1 MRINELL
8 VESQQLDEGPF
19 TQAIGK
25 VGGKIAKG
33 VANIGKDLK
42 TGFKAGYSGE
52 QPPAAATRDP
62 NVPMNPKTGKPL
74 TEPERKAHQDAGGEF
89 DGETGDPL
97 PLGTKST
104 NPDYNPAKKAAP
116 AKKAGGGFIDQFKK
130 GFAQGRGEPAADPS
144 ATSTPAA
151 APAATTSAPAAPAA
165 DAKPATTTPPPADAA
180 APAANP
186 EAEKAAKIGV
196 GQINKIIPTLRTRDL
211 MSLQANLEKTIASK
225 KKAAPAAPPADAV
238 PPADPAAATTTPAV
252 DPAADAVAKPK
263 RTRKPK
269 AKVASTQAEIDADRD
284 RNIGITSDSVIR
296 TSASLSETLARKV
309 QEQKQRMFETALMTG
324 TQSVF
329 KK

>member
-8 VESQQLDEGPF
+8 IESQQLDEGPF

-52 QPPAAATRDP
+52 QPSAAAPTQAARDP

-116 AKKAGGGFIDQFKK
+116 AKNAGGGFIDQFKK
-130 GFAQGRGEPAADPS
+130 GFAQGREEPAAEPA

-151 APAATTSAPAAPAA
+151 APAATTPAPAA
-165 DAKPATTTPPPADAA
+165 DAPV
-180 APAANP
+180 ANP
-186 EAEKAAKIGV
+186 AAEKAAKIGV

-211 MSLQANLEKTIASK
+211 KSLQANLEKTIASK
-225 KKAAPAAPPADAV
+225 QKAAPAAPPADAA
-238 PPADPAAATTTPAV
+238 PADAAPATTTP
-252 DPAADAVAKPK
+252 PADAAPAPADAVATPK

-269 AKVASTQAEIDADRD
+269 AKAAPTQAEIDADRE

-296 TSASLSETLARKV
+296 TGNSLAETLARKV
-309 QEQKQRMFETALMTG
+309 QEQKQRMFETALLSG